1 MYRKQVRR
9 RRAVLVL
16 LVLVSVVALTSTF
29 GGAAGGPF
37 GTLRDGIATALGP
50 FEEGASRAL
59 KPARDL
65 VNWFHETFQARGE
78 NSQLKEEVRSLAVKK
93 AKYEQA
99 IGENKDLRK
108 LVGLDHSGPMSGYK
122 PVTARIIGRSP
133 TVWYSSV
140 TVDVGSGDGVRVN
153 DPVVTGDGVVGRVS
167 AATRGTA
174 EVTLITDH
182 TSAVSAKVLP
192 NGPFGVVEPEAGD
205 PSALLLDFINSD
217 KRIHTGQL
225 VITAGWSSGSI
236 SSAYPYGLRIG
247 RVTQTTASGQ
257 QAAVRVRLRAF
268 ADLRGMDYVQVMTN
282 GPHRP
287 GLGGR

>member
-16 LVLVSVVALTSTF
+16 LVAASVVLLTSTF

-37 GTLRDGIATALGP
+37 GTIRDGIATALGP

-78 NSQLKEEVRSLAVKK
+78 NSRLREEVRTLAVKK
-93 AKYEQA
+93 AKYETA
-99 IGENKDLRK
+99 ISENRDLRK
-108 LVGLDHSGPMSGYK
+108 LVGLDRSGPLAPYK
-122 PVTARIIGRSP
+122 PLTARVIGRSP

-140 TVDVGSGDGVRVN
+140 TVDVGAGDGVRVN
-153 DPVVTGDGVVGRVS
+153 DPVVTGDGLVGRVTQT
-167 AATRGTA
+167 TRSTA

-182 TSAVSAKVLP
+182 TSAVSAKVMP
-192 NGPFGVVEPEAGD
+192 NGPEGVVEPEAGD

-217 KRIHTGQL
+217 QKIHQGQL
-225 VITAGWSSGSI
+225 VVTAGWSSGSI

-247 RVTQTTASGQ
+247 QVTQTTASGQ
-257 QAAVRVRLRAF
+257 QTAERIRLRAF
-268 ADLRGMDYVQVMTN
+268 ADLRGTDYVEVLTH
-282 GPHRP
+282 GPRRP
-287 GLGGR
+287 GVGR

>member
-16 LVLVSVVALTSTF
+16 LVGASVVLLTSTF
-29 GGAAGGPF
+29 GAAAGGPF
-37 GTLRDGIATALGP
+37 ATIRDGIATALGP

-78 NSQLKEEVRSLAVKK
+78 NAQLRADVRALAVKK
-93 AKYEQA
+93 ARYASA
-99 IGENKDLRK
+99 IGENRDLRK
-108 LVGLDHSGPMSGYK
+108 LVGLDRSGPVAPYK
-122 PVTARIIGRSP
+122 PVTARVIGRSP
-133 TVWYSSV
+133 TVWYSTV
-140 TVDVGSGDGVRVN
+140 TVDVGAGDGARVDN
-153 DPVVTGDGVVGRVS
+153 PVVTGDGLVGRVT
-167 AATRGTA
+167 ATTRTTA

-192 NGPFGVVEPEAGD
+192 NGPEGVVEPEAGD

-217 KRIHTGQL
+217 QRIHQGQL
-225 VITAGWSSGSI
+225 VVTAGWSSGSI
-236 SSAYPYGLRIG
+236 SSAYPYGLRVG

-257 QAAVRVRLRAF
+257 QTAERIRLRAF
-268 ADLRGMDYVQVMTN
+268 ADFRGMDYVQVLTR

-287 GLGGR
+287 GVGG